1 MQLQTYI
8 SDLLYRY
15 DCVTLPDF
23 GSFVTRQVSAEL
35 NSTTKTFFAPKKA
48 ILFNEH
54 IKVNDGL
61 LARYIADVEKIPF
74 EAANLKIAKQV
85 ERFKSQ
91 LIQGESVE
99 LDTIGELRFN
109 IDSKIEFTPS
119 LSINYLPE
127 AFGLQQIVV
136 SSVERL
142 STSAVTEKDQILQ
155 KETAVKAIEPSKS
168 SSKNYLKYAAVGLVA
183 LTLGGFAGGTYYS
196 NQVKTHNQVVMEEAN
211 DAIESKIQEATFVI
225 SNPLPLVKFS
235 VEKKPNGPYHIIAG
249 AYRVEEN
256 SLSKVEQLK
265 DKGFKAHKIG
275 VNKYGLHEVAYE
287 SYSDKLEA
295 LSALRHIK
303 NNENSNAWLLV
314 KALD

>member
-23 GSFVTRQVSAEL
+23 GSFVTRQIPAEL
-35 NSTTKTFFAPKKA
+35 NTSTHTFLAPKKA
-48 ILFNEH
+48 ILFNEQ
-54 IKVNDGL
+54 IKTNDGL

-74 EAANLKIAKQV
+74 ESANLKIANQV
-85 ERFKSQ
+85 KRFKSE
-91 LIQGESVE
+91 LIQGEVIN
-99 LDTIGELRFN
+99 LQTIGELRFN
-109 IDSKIEFTPS
+109 DNSKIEFKPDDTV
-119 LSINYLPE
+119 NYLPE
-127 AFGLQQIVV
+127 AFGLQHIV
-136 SSVERL
+136 SSKIERIL
-142 STSAVTEKDQILQ
+142 EEEKITVAQ
-155 KETAVKAIEPSKS
+155 KRQEEPNVISISETKKTNNSF
-168 SSKNYLKYAAVGLVA
+168 LKYAAVGLVA
-183 LTLGGFAGGTYYS
+183 LTLGGFAGGRYYS
-196 NQVKTHNQVVMEEAN
+196 EKIKTHNQLVMEEAN
-211 DAIESKIQEATFVI
+211 EAIESKIQEATFVI

-235 VEKKPNGPYHIIAG
+235 VEKKPTGPYHIIAG

-256 SLSKVEQLK
+256 SLTKIEQLQ

-295 LSALRHIK
+295 LNALRTIK
-303 NNENSNAWLLV
+303 KTENGNAWLLV